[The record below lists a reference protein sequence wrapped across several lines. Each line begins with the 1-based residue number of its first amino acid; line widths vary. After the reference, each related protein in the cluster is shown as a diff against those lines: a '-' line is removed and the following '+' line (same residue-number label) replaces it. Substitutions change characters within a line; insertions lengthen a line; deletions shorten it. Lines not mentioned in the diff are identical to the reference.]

1 MQSRRMFAAIA
12 MLLATLPVRAD
23 DPPRSL
29 QTKKARP
36 AITLDRTDEKGVV
49 SGGRV
54 VNVTANVKAVDLA
67 TREVTLHGSGGR
79 VETIRV
85 GPEVKNLEK
94 LERGDRVNIRYREGL
109 VLRVQAPGGP
119 RHGQGVDQLPV
130 SLEALLQG
138 VGNHRRGRH
147 GLLEV
152 VRVEAGE
159 AGREFLVLLL
169 DALDDRVRQRRLDV
183 LAPAPRARGEVRP
196 VAWRRGGH
204 VLLAAHLA
212 DPHVGDAKLL
222 GDLAARLGPDA
233 FVQRLAG
240 EIGGHRRLGWLTGC
254 RDLAACAGAPGRIG
268 SAKRGG
274 RPSRKVGGMR
284 AG

>member
-1 MQSRRMFAAIA
+1 MQSRRTFAAIA

-23 DPPRSL
+23 DPPRTL

-109 VLRVQAPGGP
+109 VLRVQAPGGEDVAP
-119 RHGQGVDQLPV
+119 EVEKKVERT
-130 SLEALLQG
+130 G
-138 VGNHRRGRH
+138 VGDVLSGSETVRARETLAVDAIDAAARVVTLRGPD
-147 GLLEV
+147 GKTYV
-152 VRVEAGE
+152 VKAGPN
-159 AGREFLVLLL
+159 V
-169 DALDDRVRQRRLDV
+169 ALDRVK
-183 LAPAPRARGEVRP
+183 
-196 VAWRRGGH
+196 
-204 VLLAAHLA
+204 
-212 DPHVGDAKLL
+212 VGDRFTATYS
-222 GDLAARLGPDA
+222 AATAVSVEPVHG
-233 FVQRLAG
+233 
-240 EIGGHRRLGWLTGC
+240 
-254 RDLAACAGAPGRIG
+254 
-268 SAKRGG
+268 K
-274 RPSRKVGGMR
+274 
-284 AG
+284 